1 MGIENTLVSVLLIL
15 PLIRVF
21 IDYRKGRIKSLTM
34 IFYQIALLCTIVLL
48 NEPWIISATSS
59 ALGFALPSNFV
70 LLTLIMIGLIT
81 NYYIQLK
88 VRKIEKRI
96 TKIAR
101 DIALGENHT

>member
-1 MGIENTLVSVLLIL
+1 MKNTLVSLLLIL
-15 PLIRVF
+15 PLVRVF

-34 IFYQIALLCTIVLL
+34 ISYQLALLCTIVLL
-48 NEPWIISATSS
+48 NKPWIISATSR

-70 LLTLIMIGLIT
+70 LLTLILIGLIT

-88 VRKIEKRI
+88 VRMIEKRI
-96 TKIAR
+96 TKLAR